1 LIIINNKKKKMV
13 NRNWLGMLV
22 IVLVF
27 GMAVVGCDDGNT
39 GNGEP
44 IAIEDFFG
52 TWILSDTLIITFSET
67 EIKKVL

>member
-1 LIIINNKKKKMV
+1 
-13 NRNWLGMLV
+13 MLV